1 MKDQTEI
8 FEAKYPVKDF
18 NKTTYSFDSQELR
31 KLSSLDTIDQM
42 GQMAQMM
49 ISQFVSNECLPR
61 VGAKNSPDT
70 GVLYDIGKGQF
81 VIFTPKVW
89 CISCNKRR
97 GLLEY
102 GGKNYC
108 EECFDLKKT
117 IEAGK
122 GKVAAEE
129 RIKPEVK
136 EVKK

>member
-8 FEAKYPVKDF
+8 FEQKYPVKDF

-49 ISQFVSNECLPR
+49 IGQFVSNECLPR

-89 CISCNKRR
+89 CSSCKGRMAK
-97 GLLEY
+97 LEY
-102 GGKNYC
+102 KGKFYC
-108 EECFDLKKT
+108 DACLELAKT

-122 GKVAAEE
+122 GKIKSEVPEL
-129 RIKPEVK
+129 KPET
-136 EVKK
+136 KK